1 VTIVLFHVV
10 GQNDYLQSQILA
22 KLKFIQGK
30 MEILKARL
38 ELRLCHPIGNIFDV
52 VADGNNISL
61 KRKLDLL
68 IA

>member
-1 VTIVLFHVV
+1 MTPIFFHVV

-22 KLKFIQGK
+22 KLKLIQGK
-30 MEILKARL
+30 MEILKACL
-38 ELRLCHPIGNIFDV
+38 ELRLCHPIGNIFAI
-52 VADGNNISL
+52 VANGNNISL